1 MTIYSIAFFGSSTYK
16 SNFIDQRTQHEIWQ
30 DFLFT
35 ISPKNKSSW
44 PHASWMHPSFK
55 SQLDDHDTFGNIQS
69 THWLFH
75 RDSSHPK
82 LKLEGCQKSWMFE
95 AKLSLSWFLLE
106 VLAREKREM
115 WLVWTLKLGMS
126 SKCTHTHTK
135 RNILELHSVWNH
147 DLNCFYTYPDIL
159 HFLNW
164 SLWTELADIVI

>member
-1 MTIYSIAFFGSSTYK
+1 MAFFGSSTYK

-35 ISPKNKSSW
+35 ISPKNKSCW
-44 PHASWMHPSFK
+44 LHASWMHPSFK
-55 SQLDDHDTFGNIQS
+55 SQWEWPYSKH

-115 WLVWTLKLGMS
+115 LLVWTLKLGMS
-126 SKCTHTHTK
+126 SKCTHAHTK

-147 DLNCFYTYPDIL
+147 DWDCLTK
-159 HFLNW
+159 
-164 SLWTELADIVI
+164 SLISFIFWIGAFERNKLI